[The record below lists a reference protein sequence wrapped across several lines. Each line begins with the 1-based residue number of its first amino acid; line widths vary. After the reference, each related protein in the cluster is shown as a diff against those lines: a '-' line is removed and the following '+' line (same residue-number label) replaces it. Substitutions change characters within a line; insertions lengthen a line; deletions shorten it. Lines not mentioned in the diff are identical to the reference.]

1 MAAAD
6 FNFYTPDKVLMP
18 AGCETHRFSRPRAAS
33 LARFKLRATGLVT
46 LALAAIAAPRLAP
59 AETHAWVELVGPGRQ
74 ASIRAIV
81 SNGAGCPTLTVDGVP
96 LRMQVRA
103 DPGPIFPNSDV
114 PGGDDFPV
122 LVCEVAAPAGNVQV
136 LLEGNSLPLPRADVR
151 RIVMFG
157 DTGCRIKKKK
167 MQKCDNPNKW
177 PYADLA
183 KRAAQARPDLV
194 IHVGDYLYRES
205 CRKPACANIPTGY
218 GWKEWKAD
226 FFKPSKPLFAAAPW
240 IMVRGNHEN
249 CKRAADGWFRLLYH
263 AHPPREC
270 PDVSP
275 FFVADPGGLGFVVMD
290 SAAVARVDDPSSAD
304 DDNNE
309 DDNEAGLAQADDVVD
324 KIRREYLKIAGSVPA
339 PAWLLTH
346 SPFNAVRVDKAT
358 GETKADNTIEQ
369 QAVGDILSPDIAMIV
384 SGDIHLFEA
393 LNFGRSDPP
402 RRPQLVVGTG
412 GVKRAKEPETPTKVD
427 GVSVTDALILREF
440 AYMVWDRHG
449 SNWKGELFKKDGERI
464 ARCTLTAGDLTC
476 QRIRVTRRIRVQW
489 RNGRHPS
496 VQRSNRS
503 WRAETRLQAWT

>member
-1 MAAAD
+1 MR
-6 FNFYTPDKVLMP
+6 TI
-18 AGCETHRFSRPRAAS
+18 S
-33 LARFKLRATGLVT
+33 LLKLRVIAIGLFAFVPLTVTGQKCAHAKT
-46 LALAAIAAPRLAP
+46 EA
-59 AETHAWVELVGPGRQ
+59 AWVELVGPGRH

-81 SNGAGCPTLTVDGVP
+81 SNDADCPTLSVDGAP

-103 DPGPIFPNSDV
+103 DPGPIFPNSDL
-114 PGGDDFPV
+114 PGSDDFPV
-122 LVCEVAAPAGNVQV
+122 LVCEVAAPAGNAQV
-136 LLEGNSLPLPRADVR
+136 LFEGNALPLPRADIR

-167 MQKCDNPNKW
+167 VQECDNSNKW

-183 KRAAQARPDLV
+183 KRAAQASPDLV

-205 CRKPACANIPTGY
+205 CRKPACANTPTGY
-218 GWKEWKAD
+218 GWEEWKAD
-226 FFKPSKPLFAAAPW
+226 FFEPSKPLFAAAPW

-275 FFVADPGGLGFVVMD
+275 FFVADLGGLGFVVMD
-290 SAAVARVDDPSSAD
+290 SAAVAGEDDPSSAD
-304 DDNNE
+304 DDN
-309 DDNEAGLAQADDVVD
+309 DDDADDDDDEAGSGQADDLID
-324 KIRREYLKIAGSVPA
+324 KIRREYLAIAGSVPA

-369 QAVGDILSPDIAMIV
+369 QAVGNILSPDIAMIV
-384 SGDIHLFEA
+384 SGHIHLFEA

-412 GVKRAKEPETPTKVD
+412 GNKRAKEPEKPTKFG

-440 AYMVWDRHG
+440 AYMVWERHG

-464 ARCTLTAGDLTC
+464 AHCTLTAGDLTC
-476 QRIRVTRRIRVQW
+476 Q
-489 RNGRHPS
+489 
-496 VQRSNRS
+496 
-503 WRAETRLQAWT
+503 ED